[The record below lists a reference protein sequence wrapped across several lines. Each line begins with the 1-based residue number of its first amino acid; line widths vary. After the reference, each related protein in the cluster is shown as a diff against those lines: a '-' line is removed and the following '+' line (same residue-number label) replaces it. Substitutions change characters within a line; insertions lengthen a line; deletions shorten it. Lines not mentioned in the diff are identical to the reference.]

1 MEPKSLCHDEKRH
14 TPYKCA
20 PPRRRNDP
28 ARRKIRR
35 TPDVEAVMPTDEE
48 KKSLLEKAYAE
59 EKQQLE
65 ARKVEEEK
73 EKLSRVHH
81 LGSSFASLNLDVFPF
96 KIESPGHIASKGEHL
111 VNTVYKNIVKLKEAL
126 GESAKECMIN
136 NVLDFA
142 SAILGVHP
150 STVAAHANKTP
161 ASTPSRVPQSRKYRR
176 ERAAANMTIE
186 DKRAIMDHIQCCWK
200 NDQFVSLRGLLKWA
214 RSSINYQYGLS
225 TLGCALAG
233 MGLCYRQKSHNPI
246 IEERR
251 DLIFLREKYLKEM
264 KYLRT
269 QNGYFV
275 FFDETW
281 IFAGMVLGKGWQIQ
295 WGTMY
300 ERARLAN
307 IEEPLPG
314 PKKGKNKGK
323 RGIVM
328 AVISEDGILEGS
340 EKVIISGGKVDDQKE
355 DYHQEMTASL
365 CEDYL
370 INKVFPSLLK
380 AAAAAG
386 RPPVLVLDNAS
397 YHCRTI
403 ENAPTSASKVAEIR
417 EFLDAEGVHYD
428 RHELKAA
435 LYKKV
440 QEHMKSVGG
449 RTVFKKYFVDEVAK
463 QYGIQVI
470 RLPPY
475 HCFLNPIEMFWS
487 QLKQEVRT
495 VGSTSSRLEEV
506 RDRSLQFMENFSSE
520 ASLKLFN
527 KVEKEENT
535 LRELLEIRSQELKE
549 IAEER
554 EQFEIFDS
562 DGTLNDD
569 FHNWMVDL
577 ETDGDEMEDGFI
589 SEPFASIFE
598 VADTAKQAAVFH
610 TAEDLRQS
618 CSNVAVSCFIAAEM
632 CSGLAHML

>member
-1 MEPKSLCHDEKRH
+1 MEHKSLCQEDARH
-14 TPYKCA
+14 TPYKLA
-20 PPRRRNDP
+20 PARRKNDP

-35 TPDVEAVMPTDEE
+35 TPDVEAVMPTAEE

-59 EKQQLE
+59 EKKHLQ

-73 EKLSRVHH
+73 E
-81 LGSSFASLNLDVFPF
+81 
-96 KIESPGHIASKGEHL
+96 IESPGHIAGKGEHL
-111 VNTVYKNIVKLKEAL
+111 TNTVYKNIVKLKEAL

-142 SAILGVHP
+142 SAILGVDR
-150 STVAAHANKTP
+150 STVVAHAHKIP
-161 ASTPSRVPQSRKYRR
+161 ASPPSRVPQTRKYRR
-176 ERAAANMTIE
+176 ERAAGMMSVE
-186 DKRAIMDHIQCCWK
+186 DKREIMDHLQSCWK
-200 NDQFVSLRGLLKWA
+200 NDQFVSLKGLLKWA

-269 QNGYFV
+269 QNAYFV

-281 IFAGMVLGKGWQIQ
+281 VFAGMVLSKGWQIQ

-370 INKVFPSLLK
+370 INNVFPSLLK
-380 AAAAAG
+380 AAADAG

-403 ENAPTSASKVAEIR
+403 ENAPTSASKIAEIK
-417 EFLDAEGVHYD
+417 EFLDSEGVHYD
-428 RHELKAA
+428 RYERKTE

-449 RTVFKKYFVDEVAK
+449 RTVFKKYFVDEVARK
-463 QYGIQVI
+463 RGIQVI

-506 RDRSLQFMENFSSE
+506 RDLSLQFMANFSSE

-527 KVEKEENT
+527 KVEKEENK

-549 IAEER
+549 IAEEP

-562 DGTLNDD
+562 DGILNDD
-569 FHNWMVDL
+569 FHNWLVAL
-577 ETDGDEMEDGFI
+577 ENDGDELEDDDFI
-589 SEPFASIFE
+589 SEPFSSIFE
-598 VADTAKQAAVFH
+598 AADTAKQAAVFH
-610 TAEDLRQS
+610 TTEDLRQS
-618 CSNVAVSCFIAAEM
+618 CSNVACVCV
-632 CSGLAHML
+632 